1 MNTPSEQDFSQLRRL
16 LSLKRH
22 EQPPPGYFDALPRQI
37 IASLQAQ
44 STCRDADTNAGVP
57 AWILN
62 LIARVQARPALAGL
76 VGAGFCALILGTVI
90 FLEKDSQRPQ
100 AMPSVLADIA
110 SSSQPAPTQETSGT
124 VLQPVM
130 AEAAL
135 PLTASNQWQATPAPS
150 LFDLTPGLNTAP
162 VSHRP

>member
-22 EQPPPGYFDALPRQI
+22 EQPPPGYFDAFPRQI
-37 IASLQAQ
+37 VAALHAQ
-44 STCRDADTNAGVP
+44 PKYRPTEDNEGVP

-62 LIARVQARPALAGL
+62 LIARVQARPAFAGI
-76 VGAGFCALILGTVI
+76 VAAGFCALILGTVI
-90 FLEKDSQRPQ
+90 LLEKDSQKPQ
-100 AMPSVLADIA
+100 DMPSVLADIA
-110 SSSQPAPTQETSGT
+110 QATQPAATQETSAT

-130 AEAAL
+130 AETAL
-135 PLTASNQWQATPAPS
+135 PLTASNQWQAAPGPS
-150 LFDLTPGLNTAP
+150 LFDWTPGLNTAP